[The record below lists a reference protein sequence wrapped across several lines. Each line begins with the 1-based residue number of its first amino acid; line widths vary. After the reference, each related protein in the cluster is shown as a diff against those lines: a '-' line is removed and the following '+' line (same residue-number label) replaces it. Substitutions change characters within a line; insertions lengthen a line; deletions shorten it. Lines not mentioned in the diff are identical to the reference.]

1 MSTGVPA
8 KTCFYLA
15 ADKNYFP
22 FACLA
27 ARRILDISRD
37 PLPGFILHTAISDA
51 DRTAAVS
58 LLGDRVSLL
67 DVSHFLDG
75 LSAHYDGRITK
86 ATYIRLFA
94 DLLPEF
100 TPFDRIV
107 YLDCDVL
114 FNRDPLA
121 LAAAEMT
128 LPLLATHDM
137 PSYYDLG
144 YRSRLSLG
152 EGAPYFNA
160 GVLVMD
166 LPAVREMGLL
176 EKARNFAEEYPERC
190 LQHDQDALNVA
201 FEGKW
206 QTLHPLWNVM
216 TNLHWMPPF
225 ATAYARH
232 FSGQKP
238 WRSRP
243 TGVEKPAFEIYRAL
257 SEPTPWRDRFDRSYN
272 PRSVNLFLKALERRL
287 NAATARITGNQRSL
301 RKARLDRRLPEIMK
315 TFADHADNNL
325 PAAEWPEKLI
335 GVA

>member
-37 PLPGFILHTAISDA
+37 PLPGYILHTAISDT
-51 DRTAAVS
+51 DRSAAVS
-58 LLGDRVSLL
+58 LLGDRVTLL

-75 LSAHYDGRITK
+75 LSARYDERITK

-100 TPFDRIV
+100 NPYERIV

-114 FNRDPLA
+114 FNRDPAA
-121 LAAAEMT
+121 LAAAEMK
-128 LPLLATHDM
+128 LPLLAAHDM

-152 EGAPYFNA
+152 DGAPYFNA

-176 EKARNFAEEYPERC
+176 EKARSFVEQYPERC
-190 LQHDQDALNVA
+190 VQHDQDALNVA

-225 ATAYARH
+225 ATADARH

-243 TGVEKPAFEIYRAL
+243 TGVEKQAFEIYRAL
-257 SEPTPWRDRFDRSYN
+257 SEPTPWRDRFDRRYN
-272 PRSVNLFLKALERRL
+272 PRSVSLFLKALERRL
-287 NAATARITGNQRSL
+287 NGVLAELTGNPRSL
-301 RKARLDRRLPEIMK
+301 RKSRLDRRLPEIMK
-315 TFADHADNNL
+315 TFADHADTNL
-325 PAAEWPEKLI
+325 PAVEYPEKVI
-335 GVA
+335 GVG